1 MPKRIPEETKQRAT
15 RLVLDHLDEYP
26 TLTAACQSV
35 GDRLGIGK
43 ESLRRWVRQAQID
56 AGEREGIPSSENE
69 RIKQLEREN
78 RQLREANA
86 ILKDAGGFLRRGTR
100 PPTPVI
106 LGFIEDQRAQG
117 RSVGSICQVLR
128 EQGVRVAER
137 TYRAWKRAQPS
148 ARDVEDAVIIDAIL
162 AARVDAAGGASPES
176 MYGRRKMTALLR
188 RQGLAVSARR
198 VDRLMRQL
206 GINGLVRGKGV
217 RTTVPDRN
225 AARAPDLLDRDFTAE
240 APNQRW
246 VADFTYTRAWA
257 GFVYV
262 AFVIDCHSR
271 AIVGWH
277 AATTKTTPLVTTALR
292 MGLWRRDRAGHTVKD
307 GLVHHSDAGSQFTSV
322 AFAETLA
329 MEGIAAS
336 IGSIGDAY
344 DNALAESTIGLF
356 KNEAVRDSSPFR
368 TGPLRTIDDVEW
380 VTAGWV
386 DWYNNRRLHSTL
398 GDIPPEEYE
407 SAYYADLT
415 TPSRPVLAPA

>member
-1 MPKRIPEETKQRAT
+1 M
-15 RLVLDHLDEYP
+15 
-26 TLTAACQSV
+26 
-35 GDRLGIGK
+35 
-43 ESLRRWVRQAQID
+43 
-56 AGEREGIPSSENE
+56 
-69 RIKQLEREN
+69 
-78 RQLREANA
+78 
-86 ILKDAGGFLRRGTR
+86 
-100 PPTPVI
+100 I